1 MSDVL
6 TELAV
11 TATLFFCIRCISKI
25 VVFLLDDY
33 VKHVQM
39 KFNLRRY
46 FSFFLFFFFFLFLP
60 EIRKELARIYKIFD
74 SLHIRLHEQK
84 IYFYSIIHML
94 CRVQVFFNFFCS
106 HVYNTHI
113 RRSDA
118 SCLCWA
124 NLNIW

>member
-11 TATLFFCIRCISKI
+11 TATLFFCIRCISII

-33 VKHVQM
+33 VEHVQM

-46 FSFFLFFFFFLFLP
+46 FSFFLFFFFFFLFLP
-60 EIRKELARIYKIFD
+60 EIRKELACIYKIFD

-84 IYFYSIIHML
+84 IYF
-94 CRVQVFFNFFCS
+94 
-106 HVYNTHI
+106 
-113 RRSDA
+113 
-118 SCLCWA
+118 
-124 NLNIW
+124 